1 MLLLQKPA
9 APDDRKELEEAISH
23 SSDTMKKMLEVI
35 KLVRVLI

>member
-9 APDDRKELEEAISH
+9 APDDRKELEETISR